1 MWQRENGTLCQST
14 MNISCVFSLFFSALQ
29 ELTVVFP
36 VQQHIIC
43 SAKVLL
49 FVIEMCEFN
58 FFFIP
63 VLRRWIKRGAGD
75 GGGVLL
81 AALVLGSEWKG
92 RPGEEKEK
100 LNLCA

>member
-58 FFFIP
+58 FFFYP
-63 VLRRWIKRGAGD
+63 CAEEVDKERGRGWW
-75 GGGVLL
+75 GGV
-81 AALVLGSEWKG
+81 AGGVGVRIGMEREA
-92 RPGEEKEK
+92 R
-100 LNLCA
+100 

>member
-36 VQQHIIC
+36 VQHHIIC

-58 FFFIP
+58 FFYP
-63 VLRRWIKRGAGD
+63 CAEEVDKERGRGWWRGVA
-75 GGGVLL
+75 GGVGVRIGTERE
-81 AALVLGSEWKG
+81 A
-92 RPGEEKEK
+92 R
-100 LNLCA
+100 

>member
-36 VQQHIIC
+36 VQHHIIC

-58 FFFIP
+58 FFIP

-81 AALVLGSEWKG
+81 AALVLGSERKG